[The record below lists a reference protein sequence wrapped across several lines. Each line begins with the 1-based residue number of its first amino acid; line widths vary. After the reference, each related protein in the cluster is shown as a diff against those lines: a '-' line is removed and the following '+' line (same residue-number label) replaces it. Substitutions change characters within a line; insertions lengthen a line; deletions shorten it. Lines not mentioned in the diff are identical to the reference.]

1 MTAVVLACQ
10 KRHNIFH
17 LATDSA
23 LYQHDQRVVGFGT
36 KVTPISHWP
45 GVVTCTGNAAA
56 VPLFGWELAKQFAN
70 WDAFIA
76 GADAGL
82 SRLAEMVAEFG
93 ISHAAVLLAGI
104 SATRGPEAYT
114 FQTTET
120 LPPGVTR
127 EEAEASPYFQPPYV
141 LVKLPDIIMTP
152 VAPPEMAI
160 AANYQGIPVD
170 GDPEM
175 VVWSIRK
182 VLAMQRAM
190 DLPAGIGGI
199 GGWVELSTVSLDGIS
214 QKIVDRWHG
223 DGIGG
228 PLRPN
233 PIDWTQWD
241 RDNPAPGVSRLK
253 ANKLHLVTP

>member
-1 MTAVVLACQ
+1 VTAIVLACQ
-10 KRHNIFH
+10 PRRNLLH
-17 LATDSA
+17 LATDA
-23 LYQHDQRVVGFGT
+23 AMYRHDQRVVGFGT
-36 KVTPISHWP
+36 KVMPISHWP

-70 WDAFIA
+70 WDALIA
-76 GADAGL
+76 DADAGL
-82 SRLAEMVAEFG
+82 SRLAEMVAEYG

-104 SATRGPEAYT
+104 SETRGPEAFT

-152 VAPPEMAI
+152 PVPAETVI
-160 AANYQGIPVD
+160 AANFEGID
-170 GDPEM
+170 ADADPELVIWQM
-175 VVWSIRK
+175 RK
-182 VLAMQRAM
+182 HLAMQRAM
-190 DLPAGIGGI
+190 PLPAEIGGI

-214 QKIVDRWHG
+214 QRIVDRWLG

-241 RDNPAPGVSRLK
+241 RDNPAPTTRLRMVK
-253 ANKLHLVTP
+253 